1 MNIKILKVIVIISF
15 LLICSIDQKGFPIL
29 ITLIIY
35 SFVAFQELFYYGNI
49 DDIFWEGII
58 FPILIIGTLITFYK
72 CAQYKD
78 RYIELVCIIA
88 LFLSIIIL
96 TGILNSYNYYKRI
109 LPMSFIIPASIFII
123 SSLILIVK
131 NFRKSRE

>member
-1 MNIKILKVIVIISF
+1 MNIKKVIVIISF

-49 DDIFWEGII
+49 DDIFWEGIL

-96 TGILNSYNYYKRI
+96 TGILNSYKRI